1 MAKFGVNTS
10 FDKTILTAEIN
21 TALRT
26 FEETT
31 TLFQENIMPSTQ

>member
-10 FDKTILTAEIN
+10 FGKTTLTAETN

-31 TLFQENIMPSTQ
+31 TLFQENIMASAQ